1 MGVYFEEYVHFAL
14 ITFFH
19 SFNLGWKRNHRDTDK
34 DREKWTKQSLCLD
47 GLRH

>member
-14 ITFFH
+14 ITFFTA
-19 SFNLGWKRNHRDTDK
+19 LEWKGNHKDTDK